1 MEGGGG
7 AVLRALVP
15 FGLLVAVTAAL
26 DAVVVRGSGTL
37 APDGALADVALALSA
52 SGALAVLGLP
62 GAIRSARLRRAGI
75 REVDA
80 MSGAEFETRLAS
92 LYRSMGFEVRHTG
105 RRGDFGAD
113 LVLARDGEQ
122 SVVQAKRYRGAVG
135 IEAVQQVV
143 GAARYYG
150 ADSAV
155 VVTNSTC
162 TPAARA
168 LADASG
174 VELVERAA
182 LVRLL
187 AAHAEVR
194 TGMVRTLLAQLAEGA
209 RLCAFASGMLAR
221 LAWWLLRLAGR
232 SLRAVRRA
240 VG

>member
-1 MEGGGG
+1 M
-7 AVLRALVP
+7 P
-15 FGLLVAVTAAL
+15 FGLLVAVSAAL

-52 SGALAVLGLP
+52 AGALAVLGLP
-62 GAIRSARLRRAGI
+62 GAIRSVRLRRAGI
-75 REVDA
+75 RDVDA
-80 MSGAEFETRLAS
+80 MSGAEFEARLAS

-221 LAWWLLRLAGR
+221 LAWWLLRLAWWLLRLAGR